1 MYVYNIP
8 KTHWSGKSLIS
19 FTDVGVLNIGAI
31 FANTCTDNRGWSLAA
46 GPAAHARAS
55 WGWAAA
61 GPWDR
66 VRVRVHDAQTRS
78 ARQGQRGSRLG
89 MAGDSLVGSVVSPTR
104 GYHLGGDGFPSDGSA
119 AQPALAW
126 TTVPADDHCCAL
138 CPSEFLYVFETI
150 DDILIIIGWVCVYR
164 P

>member
-1 MYVYNIP
+1 MTFLQKKKFRHIFLINREKNNIKNK
-8 KTHWSGKSLIS
+8 KT
-19 FTDVGVLNIGAI
+19 
-31 FANTCTDNRGWSLAA
+31 
-46 GPAAHARAS
+46 P
-55 WGWAAA
+55 
-61 GPWDR
+61 
-66 VRVRVHDAQTRS
+66 VHDAQTRS